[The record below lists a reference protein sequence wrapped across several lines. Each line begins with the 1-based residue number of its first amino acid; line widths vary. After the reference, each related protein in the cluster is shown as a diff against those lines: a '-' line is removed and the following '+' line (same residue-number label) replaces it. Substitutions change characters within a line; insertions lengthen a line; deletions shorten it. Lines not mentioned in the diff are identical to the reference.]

1 MSSDGNEMEPGLL
14 PEQDREI
21 VMADVFIS
29 HAAADL
35 PLAEFLHRHLSQE
48 GLSVYLASVSM
59 PPGERWMPNIM
70 DNLRNSTWVLCLASR
85 SACSSPWVMQE
96 MGDAIAGN
104 KKLIPII
111 WDQEPEALPGWM
123 KQYQAVNIAGQV
135 QEEAKT
141 AISKIADAIKT
152 EKQKGLVILGLL
164 VAGLF
169 AFGK

>member
-1 MSSDGNEMEPGLL
+1 
-14 PEQDREI
+14 
-21 VMADVFIS
+21 
-29 HAAADL
+29 
-35 PLAEFLHRHLSQE
+35 
-48 GLSVYLASVSM
+48 
-59 PPGERWMPNIM
+59 
-70 DNLRNSTWVLCLASR
+70 
-85 SACSSPWVMQE
+85 MQE